1 MTRDD
6 YLPWGIVHK
15 IMVIKEMT
23 SSSSE
28 HAVLLLF
35 MSTIATITAIIG
47 NKSESDSRNI

>member
-15 IMVIKEMT
+15 IMVVKEMT

-35 MSTIATITAIIG
+35 MSTIATITEQSSS
-47 NKSESDSRNI
+47 NYCYYR